1 MAKKTDLGIY
11 LPEEKTFYYLEA
23 GANHIGNTLDRVRKT
38 LIQRGKI
45 VPAVNTNYAKSNYE
59 FMSMSDAEKKDLN
72 MVPIYISKHVQKLFE
87 HAQSETKGKFK

>member
-11 LPEEKTFYYLEA
+11 LTEEKTFYYLEA
-23 GANHIGNTLDRVRKT
+23 GTNHIGNTLDRVRKT

-45 VPAVNTNYAKSNYE
+45 IPAVNTNYAKSNYE
-59 FMSMSDAEKKDLN
+59 FMSFSDAEKRDIT

-87 HAQSETKGKFK
+87 DAKSETKGKFK

>member
-1 MAKKTDLGIY
+1 MSKKTDLGIF

-23 GANHIGNTLDRVRKT
+23 GDNHIGNTLDRVRKT

-45 VPAVNTNYAKSNYE
+45 IPALNTNYAKPNYE
-59 FMSMSDAEKKDLN
+59 FMSFSDAEKRDVN

-87 HAQSETKGKFK
+87 DAQSEAKGKFK